1 MGKREDNKARKR
13 ADLQQEALDL
23 FLRQGYAATSIEQV
37 AAAAGVARGT
47 YYLYFDDKE
56 ALFRELAAQVLDP
69 ATDALLAAQESLETS
84 VSAEAAQAAYLQ
96 MGASLAEAIR
106 DNPLVAKLYYRELRN
121 PGPVGDWLRT
131 RSGQLDRFVE
141 ALVAA
146 LMDRGLLRPAPP
158 RTVALAIL
166 GAVDRLTYA
175 WLEGADLGEPEQ
187 VTGEVVRLF
196 AQGLVEPAGRSAF

>member
-13 ADLQQEALDL
+13 ADLEQEALNL
-23 FLRQGYAATSIEQV
+23 FLCQGFAATSVEQV

-47 YYLYFDDKE
+47 FYLYFDDKE
-56 ALFRELAAQVLDP
+56 SLFRELAAQVLDP
-69 ATDALLAAQESLETS
+69 ATDALLAAQEALAASES
-84 VSAEAAQAAYLQ
+84 VESAQAAYLQ
-96 MGASLAEAIR
+96 LGVALAEAIR
-106 DNPLVAKLYYRELRN
+106 DNPLVAKLYYREQRN
-121 PGPVGDWLRT
+121 PGPVGDWLRS

-175 WLEGADLGEPEQ
+175 WLEGADLGEPELI
-187 VTGEVVRLF
+187 TGEVVRLF
-196 AQGLVEPAGRSAF
+196 AQGLVDPAGRSAF